1 MRRVLFLLAALFALA
16 VPAAAN
22 PAAADPGADIR
33 EIVSPAGLR
42 AWLVTDRGVPVI
54 SVRFAF
60 RGAGGAADPD
70 GKAGL
75 ADMAAAL
82 LTEGAGE
89 MDSQAF
95 SRRLEDLSVDLSFE
109 AGVERV
115 SGALRTLTENRAQA
129 FDLLRLALTRPRFDE
144 DAVARVRR
152 QILSHLSAQSQ
163 SPRRIA
169 GRRWFAVM
177 FGDHPYGRPLEG
189 TPESVAAISADD
201 LRGVLRRLARDNL
214 VVSVVGD
221 IGADEVGPLL
231 DAAFADLPARA
242 DLPDIAPAA
251 PGHGGTIVV
260 PLDVPQSVVVFG
272 QKGIARDDPD
282 FYAAYL
288 MNRILGGGGFTSR
301 LSTEIREKRG
311 LAYSVYSALVPRDT
325 GSLILGGVATE
336 NARVG
341 ESLDLVRREWT
352 RMRDEGVTEAELADA
367 KSYSI
372 GSYPLR
378 FTSTGG
384 IAAMLTAI
392 QLDSLGIDYVDRRKA
407 LLSAVTVAD
416 IRRVARR
423 LLDPDGLT
431 VVVVGQPQGV
441 DPG

>member
-1 MRRVLFLLAALFALA
+1 MRRFLAFFLVLAASAA
-16 VPAAAN
+16 PAAAN
-22 PAAADPGADIR
+22 PGAEIR
-33 EIVSPAGLR
+33 EIVSPTGVR
-42 AWLVTDRGVPVI
+42 AWLVVDRSVPVV

-60 RGAGGAADPD
+60 RGGAAADPPA
-70 GKAGL
+70 KAGL
-75 ADMAAAL
+75 ADMASAL
-82 LTEGAGE
+82 LTEGAGD

-109 AGVERV
+109 AGADQI
-115 SGALRTLTENRAQA
+115 SGTLRTLTENRAEA
-129 FDLLRLALTRPRFDE
+129 FDLLHLALARPRFDAE
-144 DAVARVRR
+144 AVERVRR
-152 QILSHLSAQSQ
+152 GILSHLSAQSQ
-163 SPRRIA
+163 NPRRIA
-169 GRRWFAVM
+169 SRRWLAAM
-177 FGDHPYGRPLEG
+177 FGDHPYGRPQEG
-189 TPESVAAISADD
+189 FPETVAAVTDAD
-201 LRGVLRRLARDNL
+201 LRAFLRRLGRDNL

-221 IGADEVGPLL
+221 IDAEAVGPLL

-242 DLPDIAPAA
+242 DLPDIADAV
-251 PGHGGTIVV
+251 PGQGGTIVV
-260 PLDVPQSVVVFG
+260 PFDVPQSVVVFG

-288 MNRILGGGGFTSR
+288 MNQVLGGGAFTSR
-301 LSTEIREKRG
+301 LTTEIREKRG
-311 LAYSVYSALVPRDT
+311 LAYSVYSELAPRPR
-325 GSLILGGVATE
+325 GPLILGGVATE

-367 KSYSI
+367 KSYAI

-384 IAAMLTAI
+384 IAAMLTGI
-392 QLDSLGIDYVDRRKA
+392 QFDSLGIDYVDRRKA

-431 VVVVGQPQGV
+431 VVVVGRPQGV